1 MLAREPEELTPRE
14 RIWQVVW
21 WLAKG
26 EKLPPK
32 IIRLTTLLSSRG
44 VRKLMLKMSWVLPIY
59 KEGGKWQAV
68 RDENEEDDDGQS
80 VHLRGA

>member
-1 MLAREPEELTPRE
+1 MPTRDASDLTPRE
-14 RIWQVVW
+14 RVWQIVW

-26 EKLPPK
+26 EKLQPK

-68 RDENEEDDDGQS
+68 RDKNEEDDDGQNIQS
-80 VHLRGA
+80 GGA